1 MAEKVELQ
9 KPVLLTEESLKV
21 VEFEAY
27 DEKKNEKFKYY
38 KYFVKTEHGNIEF
51 ILKNKTDSRLLR
63 ACGILPA
70 SIHTNTDLP
79 F

>member
-1 MAEKVELQ
+1 MSEKQQLA
-9 KPVLLTEESLKV
+9 KPVLLVEESLKV
-21 VEFEAY
+21 VEFTAY
-27 DEKKNEKFKYY
+27 DEVKKEEFKYY

-63 ACGILPA
+63 ACGILPQ
-70 SIHTNTDLP
+70 SISTNNDLP